1 MTTAHQ
7 EADSDGQGRSKKPRR
22 IGEKLHQIL
31 ELSQN
36 GIVARM
42 GLERELKRT
51 SVSNFERKRR
61 VSSLL
66 VLLRYARVAGICLEV
81 LVDDELELPKDLSSP
96 GPHDY
101 SAKRSMT
108 LAKK

>member
-1 MTTAHQ
+1 MARV
-7 EADSDGQGRSKKPRR
+7 AVKNPRR
-22 IGEKLHQIL
+22 IGEKLHQIRLML

-42 GLERELKRT
+42 GLEGKLKRT

-61 VSSLL
+61 VPSLL

-81 LVDDELELPKDLSSP
+81 LVDDELELPQDLSSP
-96 GPHDY
+96 GAHDY
-101 SAKRSMT
+101 SAKNSMT
-108 LAKK
+108 IAKE

>member
-1 MTTAHQ
+1 MARV
-7 EADSDGQGRSKKPRR
+7 AVKNPRR
-22 IGEKLHQIL
+22 IGEKLHQIRLML

-36 GIVARM
+36 GIIARM

-61 VSSLL
+61 VPSLL

-81 LVDDELELPKDLSSP
+81 LVDDALELPKELSSL
-96 GPHDY
+96 GLHDY
-101 SAKRSMT
+101 SAKTSET

>member
-1 MTTAHQ
+1 MARV
-7 EADSDGQGRSKKPRR
+7 AVKNPRR
-22 IGEKLHQIL
+22 IGEKLHQIRLML
-31 ELSQN
+31 ELSHN
-36 GIVARM
+36 GIIARM

-61 VSSLL
+61 VPSLL

-81 LVDDELELPKDLSSP
+81 LVDDELELPKELSSL
-96 GPHDY
+96 GLHDY
-101 SAKRSMT
+101 SAKTSET

>member
-1 MTTAHQ
+1 MARV
-7 EADSDGQGRSKKPRR
+7 AVKNPRR
-22 IGEKLHQIL
+22 IGEKLHQIRLML

-36 GIVARM
+36 GIIARM

-61 VSSLL
+61 VPSLL

-81 LVDDELELPKDLSSP
+81 LVDDELELPKELSSL
-96 GPHDY
+96 GLHDY
-101 SAKRSMT
+101 RAKTSET

>member
-1 MTTAHQ
+1 MARV
-7 EADSDGQGRSKKPRR
+7 AVKNPRR
-22 IGEKLHQIL
+22 IGEKLHQIRLML

-36 GIVARM
+36 GIIARM

-61 VSSLL
+61 VPSLL

-81 LVDDELELPKDLSSP
+81 LVDDELELPKELSSL
-96 GPHDY
+96 GLHDY
-101 SAKRSMT
+101 SAKTSET